1 MYSLRV
7 RFWPRKRRGTN
18 ALCDLFGCLED
29 RVREVWFER
38 LLGFLLGV
46 SWAMALVGG
55 LYAALIFSALGW
67 VISLVAFLFGSI
79 FGFFFV
85 ILFEFI
91 HRSLQNKQRELALLE
106 SIVDSLQRA
115 SSSKRDEDEKLSN
128 H

>member
-1 MYSLRV
+1 M
-7 RFWPRKRRGTN
+7 
-18 ALCDLFGCLED
+18 
-29 RVREVWFER
+29 REVWFER

-106 SIVDSLQRA
+106 SILDSLQRA